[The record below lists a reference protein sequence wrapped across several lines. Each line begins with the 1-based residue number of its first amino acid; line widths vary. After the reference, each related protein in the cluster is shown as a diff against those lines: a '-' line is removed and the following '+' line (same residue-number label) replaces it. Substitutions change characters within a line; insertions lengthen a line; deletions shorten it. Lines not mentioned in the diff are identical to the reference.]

1 MKGADAIFKR
11 FGNAT
16 GGIVELTP
24 IDNLFVAATLYG
36 QGGNNTTLKAE
47 DVYKEIQVG
56 AGYTLENLGQVRA
69 QYIGAANTY
78 AGGSP
83 GVAAKEGIYVTP
95 STTPGAVGTQGVGFQ
110 LPTTGNPYWIV
121 EPVKAGDATS
131 SSIAGHRI
139 QAAFALTAI
148 DNLTVDLGG
157 TIGLPFDVE
166 DMTDVTAN
174 QGHGIS
180 LGANFAAGDFSVLG
194 RADTT
199 FGANAKYKSDKMY
212 TSGFG
217 LNALIEPSYNLGAV
231 TVGADINLDFA
242 GNSKVGMGSLVEN
255 KDGHF
260 GFGFGLWLKKGLSNG
275 YIQTGVALTLPQNNK
290 DDTKGPLVVAI
301 PIVLEYG
308 F

>member
-47 DVYKEIQVG
+47 DVYKGIQAG

-69 QYIGAANTY
+69 QYIGAANTNPLTQATSATY
-78 AGGSP
+78 GTYWDGNAYQHPTSAYTLKAGEFW
-83 GVAAKEGIYVTP
+83 V
-95 STTPGAVGTQGVGFQ
+95 
-110 LPTTGNPYWIV
+110 V
-121 EPVKAGDATS
+121 EPKAATEDS
-131 SSIAGHRI
+131 FAFDGHRI

-157 TIGLPFDVE
+157 TIGLPFDIE
-166 DMTDVTAN
+166 DFPDSTGN
-174 QGHGIS
+174 QGHAIS

-194 RADTT
+194 RVDTT
-199 FGANAKYKSDKMY
+199 FGANVKSNGDKIY
-212 TSGFG
+212 TAGFG

-231 TVGADINLDFA
+231 TVGADINLDSVGSSEFM
-242 GNSKVGMGSLVEN
+242 KVDMKNGY
-255 KDGHF
+255 F

-275 YIQTGVALTLPQNNK
+275 YIQTGVALTLPTNNK

-301 PIVLEYG
+301 PVVLEYG